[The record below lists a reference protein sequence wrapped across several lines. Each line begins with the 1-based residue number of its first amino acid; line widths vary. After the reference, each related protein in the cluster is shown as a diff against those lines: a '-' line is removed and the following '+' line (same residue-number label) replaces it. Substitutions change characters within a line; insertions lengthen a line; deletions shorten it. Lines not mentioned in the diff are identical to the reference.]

1 MMREI
6 AELHVKALPHT
17 MSSRVGVGFVNFLY
31 MIVGKIGFVETIK
44 RSDKIV
50 GVISGVGKLILTLA
64 VDPEWQHHGIGSQL
78 IKSRKGRL
86 WVYTQDKSVGFYKK
100 LGFSEIIKIQKTILL
115 WRK

>member
-6 AELHVKALPHT
+6 AEIHIRALPST
-17 MSSRVGVGFVNFLY
+17 ISSRIGIGFVSFLY
-31 MIVGKIGFVETIK
+31 MVVGKIGFVETVK
-44 RSDKIV
+44 RSSKIV

-86 WVYTQDKSVGFYKK
+86 WVYTQNKSVGFYKK
-100 LGFSEIIKIQKTILL
+100 LGFSEITKIQKTILL

>member
-6 AELHVKALPHT
+6 AKLHIRALPST
-17 MSSRVGVGFVNFLY
+17 ISSRIGIGFVNFLY
-31 MIVGKIGFVETIK
+31 MIVGKIGFVETVK
-44 RSDKIV
+44 RGDKIV
-50 GVISGVGKLILTLA
+50 GVISGVSKLILTLA

-86 WVYTQDKSVGFYKK
+86 WVYTQSSSVGFYKK
-100 LGFSEIIKIQKTILL
+100 LGFKEIVKIGKTILL